1 MSVGLLKASTK
12 MLAKNS
18 GKIIGGGFA
27 AYSAVDGYNT
37 ARQEGNGVV
46 SSAVS
51 GLAEAALPLLM
62 GGWGYAAY
70 VAATELPALTV
81 NALEAYSQYGRNLAR
96 QSKQTPFMN
105 AKFNETQQTYTMR
118 QAGMQLAQRSKYNL
132 QQSMLGDEARYMHR

>member
-18 GKIIGGGFA
+18 GKIIGGGLT
-27 AYSAVDGYNT
+27 AYFAVDGYNT

-51 GLAEAALPLLM
+51 ASLPLLM

-81 NALEAYSQYGRNLAR
+81 NALEAYSQYGRKLAR

>member
-18 GKIIGGGFA
+18 GKIIGGGLM
-27 AYSAVDGYNT
+27 AYFAVDEYNT

-51 GLAEAALPLLM
+51 AALPLMM